1 MVQVHPFKGIRPTSE
16 LAVQVAALPY
26 DVVNSQE
33 AKELATGNPYSYF
46 HIDKA
51 EIDLSPDLS
60 PYDEKVYQKA
70 ADNLA
75 DFLEAGWL
83 FKEDQPYFY
92 LYELGMNGRS
102 QTGIV
107 ACTGIEDYINEKI
120 KKHEFTRHEKEIDRM
135 NHIRTC
141 DANTSPIFLSYRPK
155 IEIQKLIET
164 WQQEHSPVYD
174 FTSYHEVTHR
184 VWVIDQADTIEKL
197 TNLFKEVEALYIA
210 DGHHRTESAV
220 KIGLEKRKN
229 GEQNPETEQFL
240 SIIFPED
247 ELAIWEYNRVLKVE
261 LPADFID
268 QLAENYFVTKS
279 GVKKPKQAGDCQ
291 LYDGKAW
298 YTLTIKPA
306 KIPNDPVEKLDV
318 ALLQKYVFETIFDIQ
333 DIRTDKRID
342 FVGGIRGTEELEK
355 RVDSGEFKLAFSMYP
370 TQMKDL
376 LAVADA
382 KKIMPPKSTWFEP
395 KLLSGLF
402 LHDLETK

>member
-1 MVQVHPFKGIRPTSE
+1 MVQVHPFKGIRPAE
-16 LAVQVAALPY
+16 KLADKVAALPY

-33 AKELATGNPYSYF
+33 AKEMAADNPYSYF

-51 EIDLSPDLS
+51 EIDLPADLS

-75 DFLEAGWL
+75 AFLEKGWL
-83 FKEDQPYFY
+83 FKESEAYFY
-92 LYELGMNGRS
+92 LYELVMDGRS

-107 ACTGIEDYINEKI
+107 ACTSIQDYIDERI

-141 DANTSPIFLSYRPK
+141 DANTSPIFLSYRPRT
-155 IEIQKLIET
+155 EIQTIIKK
-164 WQQEHSPVYD
+164 WQKENKPVYD
-174 FTSYHEVTHR
+174 FDSYHDVTHR

-197 TNLFKEVEALYIA
+197 AELFTEVDALYIA

-220 KIGLEKRKN
+220 KIGLEKRQS

-247 ELAIWEYNRVLKVE
+247 ELAIWEYNRVLKE
-261 LPADFID
+261 ETPADFMER
-268 QLAENYFVTKS
+268 LAENYQVTKT
-279 GVKKPKQAGDCQ
+279 GVKKPEKAGDCQ
-291 LYDGKAW
+291 LYDGAAW
-298 YTLTIKPA
+298 YTLSIKPE
-306 KIPNDPVEKLDV
+306 KVPNDPVEKLDV
-318 ALLQKYVFETIFDIQ
+318 ALLQKYVLEDIFGIN

-355 RVDSGEFKLAFSMYP
+355 LVDSGEWKLAFSMYP
-370 TQMKDL
+370 TQMTDL
-376 LAVADA
+376 LDVADA